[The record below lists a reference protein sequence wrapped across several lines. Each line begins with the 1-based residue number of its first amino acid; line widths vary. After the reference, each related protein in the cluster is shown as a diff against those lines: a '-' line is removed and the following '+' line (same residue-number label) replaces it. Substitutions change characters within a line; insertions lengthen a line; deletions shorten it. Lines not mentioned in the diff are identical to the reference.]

1 MAKAFL
7 SIGTNLGERLENLND
22 ALSGLAASDKIKI
35 TNVSSVYETDAVGY
49 EDQAAFL
56 NIAVEIETDFPPV
69 DYEDQAA
76 FLNIAVEIETDFPPV
91 DLLDFCLALELE
103 LGRVRLFK
111 WGPRLIDI
119 DVLLYDDVKIDTE
132 KLKIPHPYMKERAF
146 VLIPLIEISPEKSNL
161 VDNPAILEEQGVR
174 KIKNQVNW

>member
-7 SIGTNLGERLENLND
+7 SIGTNIGERLDNLNN
-22 ALSGLAASDKIKI
+22 ALKGIADSDKNKI
-35 TNVSSVYETDAVGY
+35 TKVSSVYETDAVGY

-56 NIAVEIETDFPPV
+56 NIVAEIETDFTPV
-69 DYEDQAA
+69 E
-76 FLNIAVEIETDFPPV
+76 
-91 DLLDFCLALELE
+91 LLDFCLALELE

-119 DVLLYDDVKIDTE
+119 DILLYEDVKIDTE

-146 VLIPLIEISPEKSNL
+146 VMIPLLEISPEKSRF
-161 VDNPAILEEQGVR
+161 VDNEAILEEQVVR
-174 KIKNQVNW
+174 KIKNQVKW

>member
-7 SIGTNLGERLENLND
+7 SIGTNIGERLDNLNN
-22 ALSGLAASDKIKI
+22 ALKGIADSDENKI
-35 TNVSSVYETDAVGY
+35 TKVSSVYETDAVGY

-56 NIAVEIETDFPPV
+56 NIVAEIETDFAPV
-69 DYEDQAA
+69 E
-76 FLNIAVEIETDFPPV
+76 
-91 DLLDFCLALELE
+91 LLDFCLALELE

-119 DVLLYDDVKIDTE
+119 DILLYEDVKIDTE

-146 VLIPLIEISPEKSNL
+146 VMIPLLEISPEKSRF
-161 VDNPAILEEQGVR
+161 VDNEAILEEQVVR
-174 KIKNQVNW
+174 KIKNQVKW

>member
-7 SIGTNLGERLENLND
+7 SIGTNIGERLNNLNS
-22 ALSGLAASDKIKI
+22 AVSGLAAVEQIKI
-35 TNVSSVYETDAVGY
+35 INVSSVYETDAVGY

-56 NIAVEIETDFPPV
+56 NIVVEIETSFAPV
-69 DYEDQAA
+69 E
-76 FLNIAVEIETDFPPV
+76 
-91 DLLDFCLALELE
+91 LLDFCLALELE

-119 DVLLYDDVKIDTE
+119 DILLYEDVKLDTE

-146 VLIPLIEISPEKSNL
+146 VMIPLIEISPDKANIQVNQVVL
-161 VDNPAILEEQGVR
+161 AEQAVR
-174 KIKNQVNW
+174 KSKKQVNW

>member
-7 SIGTNLGERLENLND
+7 SIGTNIGERLDNLNN
-22 ALSGLAASDKIKI
+22 AVSGLAEAEQIGIVK
-35 TNVSSVYETDAVGY
+35 VSSVYETDAVGF

-56 NIAVEIETDFPPV
+56 NIVIEIETSFAPV
-69 DYEDQAA
+69 E
-76 FLNIAVEIETDFPPV
+76 
-91 DLLDFCLALELE
+91 LLDFCLKLELE

-119 DVLLYDDVKIDTE
+119 DILLYDDVKMDTK

-146 VLIPLIEISPEKSNL
+146 VMIPLVEISPDKASIHVNHAVL
-161 VDNPAILEEQGVR
+161 AEQGVQ
-174 KIKNQVNW
+174 KTKKQVKW

>member
-7 SIGTNLGERLENLND
+7 SIGTNIGERLDNLND
-22 ALSGLAASDKIKI
+22 AIQGLAASEQIKI
-35 TNVSSVYETDAVGY
+35 TKVSSVYETDAVGY

-56 NIAVEIETDFPPV
+56 NIAAEVETNF
-69 DYEDQAA
+69 
-76 FLNIAVEIETDFPPV
+76 TPV

-146 VLIPLIEISPEKSNL
+146 VMIPLIEISPEKSTL
-161 VDNPAILEEQGVR
+161 LENPAILEKQGVR

>member
-7 SIGTNLGERLENLND
+7 SIGTNIGERLDNLNS
-22 ALSGLAASDKIKI
+22 AVSGLAAVEQIKI
-35 TNVSSVYETDAVGY
+35 IKVSSVYETDAVGY

-56 NIAVEIETDFPPV
+56 NIVVEIETSFAPV
-69 DYEDQAA
+69 E
-76 FLNIAVEIETDFPPV
+76 
-91 DLLDFCLALELE
+91 LLDFCLALELE

-119 DVLLYDDVKIDTE
+119 DILLYEDVKLDTE

-146 VLIPLIEISPEKSNL
+146 VTIPLIEISPDKANIQVNQVVL
-161 VDNPAILEEQGVR
+161 AEQGVR
-174 KIKNQVNW
+174 KSKKQVNW

>member
-7 SIGTNLGERLENLND
+7 SIGTNIGERLENLND
-22 ALSGLAASDKIKI
+22 ALSGLGASDKINI

-49 EDQAAFL
+49 EDQAFL
-56 NIAVEIETDFPPV
+56 NIAVEIETDFPP
-69 DYEDQAA
+69 
-76 FLNIAVEIETDFPPV
+76 I

-119 DVLLYDDVKIDTE
+119 DVLLYDDVKTDTE

-146 VLIPLIEISPEKSNL
+146 VMIPLIEISPEKSNL
-161 VDNPAILEEQGVR
+161 VENPALLEEQGVR

>member
-1 MAKAFL
+1 MILLQSKLNVREVIWMAKAFL
-7 SIGTNLGERLENLND
+7 SIGTNIGERLDNLND
-22 ALSGLAASDKIKI
+22 ALRGLADSEKIQI
-35 TNVSSVYETDAVGY
+35 TNVSSIYETDAVGY

-56 NIAVEIETDFPPV
+56 NIAAEIETDFTPN
-69 DYEDQAA
+69 E
-76 FLNIAVEIETDFPPV
+76 
-91 DLLDFCLALELE
+91 LLDFCLALELE

-119 DVLLYDDVKIDTE
+119 DILLYDNVKIDTE

-146 VLIPLIEISPEKSNL
+146 VMIPLIEISPEKSSFL
-161 VDNPAILEEQGVR
+161 ENPAILEEQGVR

>member
-7 SIGTNLGERLENLND
+7 SIGTNIGERLDNLND
-22 ALSGLAASDKIKI
+22 AIQGLAASEQIKI
-35 TNVSSVYETDAVGY
+35 TKVSSVYETDAVGY

-56 NIAVEIETDFPPV
+56 NIAAEVETNF
-69 DYEDQAA
+69 
-76 FLNIAVEIETDFPPV
+76 TPV

-146 VLIPLIEISPEKSNL
+146 VMIPLIEISPEKSTL
-161 VDNPAILEEQGVR
+161 LENPAILEEQGVR

>member
-1 MAKAFL
+1 MILLQSKLNVREVIWMAKAFL
-7 SIGTNLGERLENLND
+7 SIGTNIGERLDNLND
-22 ALSGLAASDKIKI
+22 ALRGLADSEKIKI

-56 NIAVEIETDFPPV
+56 NIAAEVETDFMPN
-69 DYEDQAA
+69 E
-76 FLNIAVEIETDFPPV
+76 
-91 DLLDFCLALELE
+91 LLDFCLALELE

-119 DVLLYDDVKIDTE
+119 DILLYDDVKIDTE

-146 VLIPLIEISPEKSNL
+146 VMIPLIEISPEKSNL
-161 VDNPAILEEQGVR
+161 LENPAILEEQGVR

>member
-7 SIGTNLGERLENLND
+7 SIGTNIGKRLDNLNN
-22 ALSGLAASDKIKI
+22 ALKGIADSDKNKI
-35 TNVSSVYETDAVGY
+35 TKVSSVYETDAVGY

-56 NIAVEIETDFPPV
+56 NIVAEIETDFAPV
-69 DYEDQAA
+69 E
-76 FLNIAVEIETDFPPV
+76 
-91 DLLDFCLALELE
+91 LLDFCLALELE

-119 DVLLYDDVKIDTE
+119 DILLYEDVKIDTE

-146 VLIPLIEISPEKSNL
+146 VMIPLLEISPEKSRF
-161 VDNPAILEEQGVR
+161 VDNEAILEEQVVR
-174 KIKNQVNW
+174 KIKNQVKW

>member
-7 SIGTNLGERLENLND
+7 SIGTNIGERLDNLNN
-22 ALSGLAASDKIKI
+22 AVSGLAAIEQIKI
-35 TNVSSVYETDAVGY
+35 VKVSSVYETDAVGF

-56 NIAVEIETDFPPV
+56 NIVVEIETSFAP
-69 DYEDQAA
+69 E
-76 FLNIAVEIETDFPPV
+76 E
-91 DLLDFCLALELE
+91 LLDFCLELELE

-119 DVLLYDDVKIDTE
+119 DILLYEDVKLDTE

-146 VLIPLIEISPEKSNL
+146 VMIPLIEISPDKANIQVNQVVL
-161 VDNPAILEEQGVR
+161 AEQGVR
-174 KIKNQVNW
+174 KSKKQVNW

>member
-1 MAKAFL
+1 
-7 SIGTNLGERLENLND
+7 
-22 ALSGLAASDKIKI
+22 
-35 TNVSSVYETDAVGY
+35 
-49 EDQAAFL
+49 
-56 NIAVEIETDFPPV
+56 ETDFS
-69 DYEDQAA
+69 
-76 FLNIAVEIETDFPPV
+76 PV

-161 VDNPAILEEQGVR
+161 VEDPAILEEQGVR

>member
-1 MAKAFL
+1 MILLQSKLNVREVIWMAKAFL
-7 SIGTNLGERLENLND
+7 SIGTNIGERLDNLND
-22 ALSGLAASDKIKI
+22 ALRGLADSEKIQI
-35 TNVSSVYETDAVGY
+35 TNVSSIYETDAVGY

-56 NIAVEIETDFPPV
+56 NIAAEIETDFTPN
-69 DYEDQAA
+69 E
-76 FLNIAVEIETDFPPV
+76 
-91 DLLDFCLALELE
+91 LLDFCLALELE

-119 DVLLYDDVKIDTE
+119 DILLYEDVKINTE

-146 VLIPLIEISPEKSNL
+146 VMIPLIEISPEKSNFL
-161 VDNPAILEEQGVR
+161 ENPAILEEQGVR